1 MINHVIDI
9 LVSFLYDNLKKIVSN
24 NDLQVKINKK
34 RIKLKQKVKVKYL
47 KNQILV
53 KKKIIIMI
61 IILLILKKLK

>member
-9 LVSFLYDNLKKIVSN
+9 LISFLFDNLKKIVSN
-24 NDLQVKINKK
+24 NDLQVKISIK
-34 RIKLKQKVKVKYL
+34 RIKLKQKVKVKYP